1 MQLAKLWIKWVL
13 GLCKKPL
20 LDIVLVLTCLCPRGW
35 GYLRLS
41 GGNLEPISLSLLLFI
56 YFYVLVIYSCTIS
69 EFWLCYKICLMLCI
83 FNTVRFLL
91 FTVPK
96 VYHQE
101 LRPCIEDVLVYGPET
116 FISSSNVTAEP
127 FMQRFYNFGLS
138 FCLFFIYWSVS
149 STY

>member
-1 MQLAKLWIKWVL
+1 MQLAKLWINWVL

-56 YFYVLVIYSCTIS
+56 YFYVLVIYSCTIC

-83 FNTVRFLL
+83 FNMVRFLL

-101 LRPCIEDVLVYGPET
+101 LRPCIEDN
-116 FISSSNVTAEP
+116 I
-127 FMQRFYNFGLS
+127 
-138 FCLFFIYWSVS
+138 CIWKKILFFINGNH
-149 STY
+149 